1 MNSTTSYNTLTVPTA
16 PLIESQTDQQVP
28 FQQQQYPIQ
37 SFQYQGPAY
46 SEYQPPQY
54 QQNYNQ
60 STPIFAQQTVE
71 DNNTLNVKYNKIF
84 IILFALGF
92 LFVIPWL
99 VGFII
104 SRKTTNKTVRVLG
117 WVSFLLYW
125 VVSVI
130 FCFIPVM
137 VI

>member
-1 MNSTTSYNTLTVPTA
+1 MNSAASYNPLTVPTA

-37 SFQYQGPAY
+37 SAQYQGPAY

-92 LFVIPWL
+92 LFVVPWL
-99 VGFII
+99 AGFII

-117 WVSFLLYW
+117 WVSLLLFW
-125 VVSVI
+125 VVGVI
-130 FCFIPVM
+130 LCFIPAM
-137 VI
+137 II